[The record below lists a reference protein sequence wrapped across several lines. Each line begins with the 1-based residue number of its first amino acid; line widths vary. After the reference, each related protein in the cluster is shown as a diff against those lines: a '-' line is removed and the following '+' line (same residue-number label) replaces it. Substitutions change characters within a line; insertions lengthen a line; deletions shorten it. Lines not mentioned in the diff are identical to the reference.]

1 MKNILIIFTFIF
13 FSCSINND
21 QAMYEEKLVLWANL
35 RSNFPLIDTVF
46 VARSASLNEMILTPD
61 SVMVEVRSKDLWID
75 NAQVSIIGDSVNIL
89 LEAVTNSPGRY
100 FTNADYILSLIHI

>member
-46 VARSASLNEMILTPD
+46 VARSASLNE
-61 SVMVEVRSKDLWID
+61 EVRSKDLWID
-75 NAQVSIIGDSVNIL
+75 SCL
-89 LEAVTNSPGRY
+89 LYTSDA
-100 FTNADYILSLIHI
+100 ADE